1 MLPPSSGWKSDCD
14 LRNEEHDLAVGGARG
29 GDNTNKWPLCCGKL
43 WGGGDW
49 RGLYSNGEKWTAVGV
64 INIM

>member
-29 GDNTNKWPLCCGKL
+29 GDKTKKWPLCCGKRG
-43 WGGGDW
+43 WGGNVIGK
-49 RGLYSNGEKWTAVGV
+49 GCIATGKNGQP
-64 INIM
+64 